1 MILYL
6 TNASGHTWTHK
17 KKEIRYSD
25 QSRLFFFSVG
35 WGHLNASNKL
45 LLKTCSH
52 ANTWIKSGFFRSLYP
67 NQHIQNRNNTH
78 THASRWIIS
87 TPLLQGATR
96 QVLLKR
102 LSVFVY
108 ILLLTV
114 ALAEAVL
121 FLQRVCS
128 VNLLL
133 RLTFALSVQIF
144 SQLESRALINRMLQ
158 TTVRTCGVFRW
169 LGTPDGTL
177 SSASSGGSIW

>member
-6 TNASGHTWTHK
+6 LNASGHTWTHK
-17 KKEIRYSD
+17 KKKIQYLD

-35 WGHLNASNKL
+35 WGYLNASNKL

-52 ANTWIKSGFFRSLYP
+52 VNTLNKEWIFFDHYIRTNVSKTE
-67 NQHIQNRNNTH
+67 TH
-78 THASRWIIS
+78 THTSRWIIN

-96 QVLLKR
+96 QVPLKR

-158 TTVRTCGVFRW
+158 TAV
-169 LGTPDGTL
+169 
-177 SSASSGGSIW
+177 

>member
-6 TNASGHTWTHK
+6 LNASGHTWTHK
-17 KKEIRYSD
+17 KKEIRYLD

-35 WGHLNASNKL
+35 WGHLNADNKL

-52 ANTWIKSGFFRSLYP
+52 ANTWIKIIISEATYP
-67 NQHIQNRNNTH
+67 KLKHTH

-128 VNLLL
+128 VKSAAEADLCIISANLFPTWKSCIDQQDAANHCMDL
-133 RLTFALSVQIF
+133 RCVQMTRHARWNASF
-144 SQLESRALINRMLQ
+144 GLI
-158 TTVRTCGVFRW
+158 
-169 LGTPDGTL
+169 
-177 SSASSGGSIW
+177 